1 MFSSQIRSDTCRR
14 KNQACYDTTALHVQH
29 DHLKTLNG
37 LCWCCICCTPMAH
50 FSTLTITKHTQT
62 YPNIWTVG
70 EYGLPT
76 LCCNSSSWRR
86 SAPVMGKVMVTGDGF
101 GNFMTI
107 SWPWLISLML
117 PASMKVILA
126 QANAEDTIWIHMI
139 LHHQFYFYLRI
150 IFFTKWFR
158 PTTSMKC
165 KVWRYNSWTELDGSI
180 FLLCCSGMVTWCHGS
195 GSEALCVSDAV
206 QTQCISELL
215 TAWQLPSAFASRWRI
230 ESHAAS

>member
-1 MFSSQIRSDTCRR
+1 MFFSRIRSDTCRR
-14 KNQACYDTTALHVQH
+14 KNQACYDTTALHVHH
-29 DHLKTLNG
+29 DHLKTL
-37 LCWCCICCTPMAH
+37 WCCICCTPMAH
-50 FSTLTITKHTQT
+50 FQLFTITEHAQT
-62 YPNIWTVG
+62 YPNNPKHMNRWGVWFANPLLQLFVVTPIGSSHG
-70 EYGLPT
+70 E
-76 LCCNSSSWRR
+76 
-86 SAPVMGKVMVTGDGF
+86 GDGYRWWVWEF
-101 GNFMTI
+101 HDYFMT
-107 SWPWLISLML
+107 LISLML

-158 PTTSMKC
+158 PTTSMNC

-206 QTQCISELL
+206 QTQCINELL